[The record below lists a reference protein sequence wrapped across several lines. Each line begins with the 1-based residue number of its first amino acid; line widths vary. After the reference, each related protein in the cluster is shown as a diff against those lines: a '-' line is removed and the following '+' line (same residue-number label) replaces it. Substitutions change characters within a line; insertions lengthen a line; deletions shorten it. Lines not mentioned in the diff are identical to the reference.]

1 MKKLNKKLQTV
12 FSGLFTFCFLVI
24 CSLVFVSIPVH
35 AAGSDGVYEFEC
47 HYGVEDGNKYNTDA
61 WYEYTFYGE
70 NISFATLYAEF
81 IINGKS
87 YYELRFVALS
97 NEYFTLDWFLRR
109 MTTSG
114 DIFLDGGSAGT
125 GPNKV
130 VYKDQSFYVY
140 SSAILAYSMDKVYG
154 FPNLIYRGFFE
165 NQNSID
171 WNLDSLYDEFIT
183 NGGLDWEV
191 DTSKYNDFKLTGVSY
206 KQYQIPNVYDIY
218 WTGTTLSDERYDSSS
233 SGRPH
238 NNTWKNGTV
247 DAFTILYDMFGRE
260 YTEELGSVTLETGK
274 ITISFDNPDFLRD
287 SFDGKIYLRP
297 HIDLKYDGKTYYG
310 AYTVLNIKTGL
321 IYDVSSTDGSK
332 TYTWDDFYLS
342 NVKLSKDL
350 IGYYKIS
357 WQGTTRSSDL
367 IYVPDSDT
375 LVVAAIALEDSSG
388 NIINQEIASTT
399 IGKGYFYFDVDKLLD
414 QDRESAYYWDGM
426 IYLMP
431 TFTKEGDLY
440 MGQYTVVDA
449 LSGDIYRDVL
459 DEDNETVHRD
469 PVEPSGSSDSSFG
482 ISSMSDYISTGFNF
496 LSDLI
501 KMMGSFPALFA
512 SVFQFM
518 PDIYVKAIGTML
530 IVIFIGRILGR

>member
-1 MKKLNKKLQTV
+1 MKKLNKKLCV
-12 FSGLFTFCFLVI
+12 FLSSLFTFCFLVI
-24 CSLVFVSIPVH
+24 CSLVFVMPVH
-35 AAGSDGVYEFEC
+35 AAGFDPVYEFEC
-47 HYGVEDGNKYNTDA
+47 HYGAPDNNPYNKDLWIDLAFSGEDM
-61 WYEYTFYGE
+61 
-70 NISFATLYAEF
+70 SFATLYAEYIVDGKPNYMLYF
-81 IINGKS
+81 I
-87 YYELRFVALS
+87 ALS
-97 NEYFTLDWFLRR
+97 NDEFKTSSYKRR
-109 MTTSG
+109 MTKDDKIATDSGGDNFTSN
-114 DIFLDGGSAGT
+114 SE
-125 GPNKV
+125 
-130 VYKDQSFYVY
+130 SFNGQKFYYY
-140 SSAILAYSMDKVYG
+140 SILAFTDSMDKVYG
-154 FPNLIYRGFFE
+154 FPNLIYRGFF
-165 NQNSID
+165 QDQKSIEWD
-171 WNLDSLYDEFIT
+171 LESLYDEFIT

-206 KQYQIPNVYDIY
+206 EQHQIPNVYDIY

-260 YTEELGSVTLETGK
+260 YTKELGSVTLETGK
-274 ITISFDNPDFLRD
+274 ITISFDNPDFLKD

-388 NIINQEIASTT
+388 NIINQEVASTT

-459 DEDNETVHRD
+459 DKDNETVHRD